1 MEVYMKPNY
10 QQMTNVELRAY
21 IKENRTDEE
30 AIQELFVNRRSPD
43 DSATWHSV
51 LFGLEGIEE
60 TQELI
65 RQKMRSTI

>member
-1 MEVYMKPNY
+1 MEICMKPNY
-10 QQMTNVELRAY
+10 QQMTDAELRAY

-43 DSATWHSV
+43 ESATWYSV
-51 LFGLEGIEE
+51 AFSPAGIEE

-65 RQKMRSTI
+65 RQKMRST

>member
-1 MEVYMKPNY
+1 MKPNY
-10 QQMTNVELRAY
+10 QQMTDVELRAY

-30 AIQELFVNRRSPD
+30 AIQELFIHRRSPD
-43 DSATWHSV
+43 ESATWHSV
-51 LFGLEGIEE
+51 PFGPEGIEE

>member
-1 MEVYMKPNY
+1 MEICMKPNY
-10 QQMTNVELRAY
+10 QQMTDAELRAY

-43 DSATWHSV
+43 ESATWYSV
-51 LFGLEGIEE
+51 TFSPEGIEE

-65 RQKMRSTI
+65 RQQLRSTI

>member
-1 MEVYMKPNY
+1 MKPNY
-10 QQMTNVELRAY
+10 QQMTSVELRAY

-30 AIQELFVNRRSPD
+30 AIQELFVHRRSPD
-43 DSATWHSV
+43 ESATWYSV
-51 LFGLEGIEE
+51 PFSPEGIEE

>member
-1 MEVYMKPNY
+1 MEICMKPSY
-10 QQMTNVELRAY
+10 QQMTDAELRAY

-43 DSATWHSV
+43 ELATWYSV
-51 LFGLEGIEE
+51 PFSPEGIEE

-65 RQKMRSTI
+65 RQKMRSII

>member
-1 MEVYMKPNY
+1 MKPNY

-30 AIQELFVNRRSPD
+30 AIQELFVHRRSPD
-43 DSATWHSV
+43 ESATWYSV
-51 LFGLEGIEE
+51 TFGPEGIEE